1 MCLFQSS
8 VAGESEKVGLKEE
21 TAVTGCHRL
30 RGGFDEEEEEEQ
42 EDGSDRQLR
51 CKRSRRRSEELL
63 LQRSRSAE
71 AFGESLNSKLQLHSV
86 EGLQQQQQQRQSQT
100 DGGGEQRQ
108 QYGDDVVDSRGGKRK
123 YEAAAAAAS
132 FSARQNSSLNR
143 SPRVI
148 YGSSMVAREKHM
160 ARRQDCGEGGASSSF
175 SSDEDSRVHR
185 RRHQVVDELQLDK
198 GCLSLQ
204 GLSHRHTDDYSR
216 SSSRTRPHK
225 SSKRRDSFAG
235 RRSGRRADSTA
246 RDDDSLPANAD
257 CRRGGSKGTDI
268 LSVSRGY
275 RSRSSRTSP
284 HPVHDEPEDLEN
296 LAAGSSSMELAFGRE
311 EEGDRR
317 KQQGRDRWAE
327 RERHLQKGNQPKSE
341 QKSESALDYTHKFA
355 VTAPCTLQQKPME
368 IDPHRLCQ
376 RQKQIDYGKN
386 TLGYERYLEI
396 LPRVLRKKQDP
407 CTPDIRQVCSKRSW
421 DGQIRKWRRLLH
433 EYDPPK
439 ADDEEDPEMFD
450 LARKQEV
457 SSSPMDNSNS
467 EVQSEADKFVE
478 DVDLTI
484 YNDWCDEES

>member
-21 TAVTGCHRL
+21 TVVTGCHRL
-30 RGGFDEEEEEEQ
+30 RGGFDEEEEKEQ

-71 AFGESLNSKLQLHSV
+71 AFGESLSSKLQLHSV
-86 EGLQQQQQQRQSQT
+86 EGLQQQQRQPQT

-185 RRHQVVDELQLDK
+185 RRQQVVDELKLDK

-204 GLSHRHTDDYSR
+204 GLSHMHTDDYSR

-225 SSKRRDSFAG
+225 SSERRDSFAG

-268 LSVSRGY
+268 LSVSRDY

-296 LAAGSSSMELAFGRE
+296 LAAGSSSMELAFGRD
-311 EEGDRR
+311 EEGDKR
-317 KQQGRDRWAE
+317 KQQARDRWAE

-355 VTAPCTLQQKPME
+355 VTAPCSTYFLVFFHGLVISDSQ
-368 IDPHRLCQ
+368 
-376 RQKQIDYGKN
+376 
-386 TLGYERYLEI
+386 
-396 LPRVLRKKQDP
+396 
-407 CTPDIRQVCSKRSW
+407 
-421 DGQIRKWRRLLH
+421 QIRLDSCGHCSFRFEEVLGILH
-433 EYDPPK
+433 NC
-439 ADDEEDPEMFD
+439 
-450 LARKQEV
+450 
-457 SSSPMDNSNS
+457 S
-467 EVQSEADKFVE
+467 
-478 DVDLTI
+478 I
-484 YNDWCDEES
+484 

>member
-8 VAGESEKVGLKEE
+8 VSGESEKVGLKEE
-21 TAVTGCHRL
+21 TVVTGCHRL
-30 RGGFDEEEEEEQ
+30 TGGFDEEEEEEQ
-42 EDGSDRQLR
+42 EDGSDRQFR

-63 LQRSRSAE
+63 LQRSRSAD
-71 AFGESLNSKLQLHSV
+71 AFGESLSSKLQLHSV

-143 SPRVI
+143 NPRVI

-160 ARRQDCGEGGASSSF
+160 ARKQDCGEGGASSSF
-175 SSDEDSRVHR
+175 SSDEDPRVHR
-185 RRHQVVDELQLDK
+185 RRQQVVDELKLDT

-225 SSKRRDSFAG
+225 SSERRDSFAG
-235 RRSGRRADSTA
+235 RKSGRRADSTA

-257 CRRGGSKGTDI
+257 CRRGGSKGTDMP
-268 LSVSRGY
+268 SVSRGY

-284 HPVHDEPEDLEN
+284 HPVHDEPEDLEY

-311 EEGDRR
+311 EEADRR

-327 RERHLQKGNQPKSE
+327 RERHLQNGNQPKSE

-355 VTAPCTLQQKPME
+355 VTAPSSTYFPVFFHGLLISDSQQ
-368 IDPHRLCQ
+368 IHLDS
-376 RQKQIDYGKN
+376 YGHCSFGFEEV
-386 TLGYERYLEI
+386 LGI
-396 LPRVLRKKQDP
+396 LHN
-407 CTPDIRQVCSKRSW
+407 CSI
-421 DGQIRKWRRLLH
+421 GFAYI
-433 EYDPPK
+433 
-439 ADDEEDPEMFD
+439 
-450 LARKQEV
+450 
-457 SSSPMDNSNS
+457 
-467 EVQSEADKFVE
+467 
-478 DVDLTI
+478 
-484 YNDWCDEES
+484 